1 MYMMRRRAWRSLLC
15 ALVSATTLA
24 ATSCGAAKDG
34 SAADEA
40 ERAAP
45 AAKLG
50 AVIKPVPAEQWKAM
64 VAAGMVRPGC
74 PVTEASQL
82 RRVEVNYVD
91 FKGRDQ
97 RGHLIVNADTA
108 KTAAR
113 IFTKLHDAE
122 FPIKRMEGV
131 ENYDGDTLL
140 SLRADNTSGY
150 NCRRPDQINAPVMES
165 PHANGRA
172 IDINPVENP
181 WMDVRCDCWSPS
193 AEFSKRT
200 PGPGKILRGGPVWQ
214 IFKNEGWI
222 WQNIPVPD
230 YMHFDTGYP
239 STPYKES
246 QRVG

>member
-1 MYMMRRRAWRSLLC
+1 MRQRGWRPLVV

-24 ATSCGAAKDG
+24 ATSCGAAKSG
-34 SAADEA
+34 PAADDEA

-50 AVIKPVPAEQWKAM
+50 AVIKPVPAKQWDAM

-82 RRVEVNYVD
+82 RRVEVDYVD
-91 FKGRDQ
+91 FNGRDQ
-97 RGHLIVNADTA
+97 RGHLVVNADTA
-108 KTAAR
+108 KTTAR
-113 IFTKLHDAE
+113 IFTKLYDE
-122 FPIKRMEGV
+122 KFPIKRMEGV
-131 ENYDGDTLL
+131 ENYKGDTLL

-193 AEFSKRT
+193 AEFAKRS
-200 PGPGKILRGGPVWQ
+200 PGQGKILRGGTVWQ
-214 IFKNEGWI
+214 IFKDEGWI

-239 STPYKES
+239 SVPYKES
-246 QRVG
+246 QRVR